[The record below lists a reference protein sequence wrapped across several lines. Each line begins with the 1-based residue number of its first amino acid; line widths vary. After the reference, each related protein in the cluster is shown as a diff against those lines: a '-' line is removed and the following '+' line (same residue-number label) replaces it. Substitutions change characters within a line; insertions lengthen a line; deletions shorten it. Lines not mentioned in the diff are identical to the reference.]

1 MKNKIFWENNFV
13 VVTFCSFDIQ
23 VGLGS
28 VPDTKVL
35 NTEEMKQPK
44 LYNVV
49 IDLYVRSGDQLTE
62 IYCYYYRVQ
71 I

>member
-1 MKNKIFWENNFV
+1 M
-13 VVTFCSFDIQ
+13 VVTFSSFDIQ
-23 VGLGS
+23 VGFGS

>member
-23 VGLGS
+23 VGFGS